1 MLLGFALKSAG
12 TQAGPADTDAP
23 APRIS
28 VFGTIHPEI
37 FRLSAPLGSGSPADR
52 VRLASLEPLVGFDA
66 LINARSMPTEASA
79 PACGSAPFEER
90 FAALEDHPAPFDKR
104 FASSEDCPA
113 SFDES
118 LASAMDVPATSLRLP
133 ADHNLPTTR
142 AAAPQPARSTPPPD
156 PAP

>member
-52 VRLASLEPLVGFDA
+52 VRLASLEPLVGFDS
-66 LINARSMPTEASA
+66 LTGWPGLLASA
-79 PACGSAPFEER
+79 PACCRDLFEVR
-90 FAALEDHPAPFDKR
+90 FAVHADLT
-104 FASSEDCPA
+104 
-113 SFDES
+113 
-118 LASAMDVPATSLRLP
+118 AMFVTSIYQR
-133 ADHNLPTTR
+133 TV
-142 AAAPQPARSTPPPD
+142 
-156 PAP
+156 